1 MNKFLKFTLTSLILM
16 ALFTAAAPLQAQQQ
30 NASATVPVRMVVTA
44 LGRNYSSPPPVSRED
59 VRVFESKEQLTVSE
73 WTPARG
79 QQGSLDFAVVID
91 ESANTNLGLQLAD
104 IGDFI
109 KELPSTARAA
119 VFYAS
124 NGTVQ
129 IASDFTSDHAAAAKA
144 LRLPLGNVAA
154 YSSIYLSVMDL
165 IKRWPTGSNTNRK
178 EMLVVS
184 DGIDRFR
191 GDPFSPDIQSTV
203 EDAQKAG
210 IIIHTIYTTGV
221 GRFSRNLFRVNYG
234 QSNLARIAD
243 ETGGEAFFQGTYTP
257 IDYMPYL
264 KNLEMVLNNQYLL
277 TFLAKP
283 GKKAELKKFRVRTEL
298 KDAEISAP
306 DAALV
311 PAVE

>member
-1 MNKFLKFTLTSLILM
+1 MKKSLKFVLTFLILTV
-16 ALFTAAAPLQAQQQ
+16 ALAAVAPLKAQQQ
-30 NASATVPVRMVVTA
+30 NPSATVPVRMVVTV
-44 LGRNYSSPPPVSRED
+44 LGRNYSSPPTVSRDD
-59 VRVFESKEQLTVSE
+59 VRVFEGKEQLTVSE

-79 QQGSLDFAVVID
+79 PQGSLDFAVMID
-91 ESANTNLGLQLAD
+91 ENTNTNLGLQLAD

-109 KELPSTARAA
+109 KELPSTARAG

-124 NGTVQ
+124 NATAQV
-129 IASDFTSDHAAAAKA
+129 ASDFTADHAAAAKA
-144 LRLPLGNVAA
+144 LRLPLGNVGA
-154 YSSIYLSVMDL
+154 YSSIYLSLMDL
-165 IKRWPTGSNTNRK
+165 IKRWPAASNRR

-191 GDPFSPDIQSTV
+191 GDPFSPDVQSTV
-203 EDAQKAG
+203 EQAQKAG
-210 IIIHTIYTTGV
+210 IMIHTIYATGV
-221 GRFSRNLFRVNYG
+221 GRFSRNLFRLNYG
-234 QSNLARIAD
+234 QSNLAQIAD

-264 KNLEMVLNNQYLL
+264 KNLQMVLNNQYLL

-298 KDAEISAP
+298 KDAEISAA

-311 PAVE
+311 PAAE